1 MATPSLVLGDRSKVA
16 NKDLS
21 DIFHFIGGAPV
32 MKSLD
37 YGCNYFKF
45 FILNLV
51 ISIA

>member
-1 MATPSLVLGDRSKVA
+1 MATLSLVLGDRSKVA

-37 YGCNYFKF
+37 YA
-45 FILNLV
+45 ITLNFLYL
-51 ISIA
+51 I